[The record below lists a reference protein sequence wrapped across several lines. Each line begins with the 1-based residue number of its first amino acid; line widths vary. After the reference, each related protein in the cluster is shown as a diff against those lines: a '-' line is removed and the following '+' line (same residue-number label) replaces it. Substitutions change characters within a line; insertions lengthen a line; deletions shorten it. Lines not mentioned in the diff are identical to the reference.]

1 MKELLN
7 IHENLREFQNWLEP
21 YVQARVQNLPE
32 NDHGQIKIKK
42 AISHSLLGG
51 GKRIRAFIIAQSC
64 ELYGISK
71 ESIVH
76 LLIAIE
82 MVHCYSLIHDDLPC
96 MDNSDIRRGKKS
108 LHKEFDEATALLAG
122 NSLMSMAFDAILSNK
137 FEVENYI
144 KISLL
149 KHLSRAIGYFGMMS
163 GQMLDILIV
172 NDKTAKTEEFVH
184 MNKLKT
190 GELFAF
196 CMSSGAILKQNVEDC
211 KTLSHIGYD
220 IGYIFQIADDITDI
234 TQEPNSHE
242 SFAKKEFINHLGGA
256 DEAKRH
262 LEIISTQVKNAIA
275 KFSNSTKIPS
285 IIDYIILQEYEQY
298 N

>member
-7 IHENLREFQNWLEP
+7 IHENLREFQNWFEP

-32 NDHGQIKIKK
+32 NDYGQIKIKK

-64 ELYGISK
+64 EIYGIPK
-71 ESIVH
+71 ESVIH
-76 LLIAIE
+76 LLLAIE

-108 LHKEFDEATALLAG
+108 LHKEFDEATALLTG
-122 NSLMSMAFDAILSNK
+122 NSLMSMAFDEILSGK

-163 GQMLDILIV
+163 GQMLDIIIV
-172 NDKTAKTEEFVH
+172 NERTAKTEEFVH

-196 CMSSGAILKQNVEDC
+196 CMASGAILKQNIEDY
-211 KTLSHIGYD
+211 KTLAHIGYD

-234 TQEPNSHE
+234 IQEPNSHE
-242 SFAKKEFINHLGGA
+242 SFAKKEFINHLGGT

-262 LEIISTQVKNAIA
+262 LEVISSQVKSAIA
-275 KFSNSTKIPS
+275 KFSDTGTMNSL
-285 IIDYIILQEYEQY
+285 IDYIILQ
-298 N
+298 

>member
-7 IHENLREFQNWLEP
+7 IHENLKEFQNWFEP
-21 YVQARVQNLPE
+21 HIQDRIQNLPE
-32 NDHGQIKIKK
+32 NDYGQIKIKK
-42 AISHSLLGG
+42 AISHSLLDG

-64 ELYGISK
+64 EIYGIPK
-71 ESIVH
+71 ESVIH
-76 LLIAIE
+76 LLLAIE

-96 MDNSDIRRGKKS
+96 MDNSDTRRGKKS
-108 LHKEFDEATALLAG
+108 LHKEFDEATALLTG

-137 FEVENYI
+137 FEVENYV

-163 GQMLDILIV
+163 GQMLDIIIV
-172 NDKTAKTEEFVH
+172 NERTAKTEEFVH

-196 CMSSGAILKQNVEDC
+196 CMASGAILKQNIEDY

-242 SFAKKEFINHLGGA
+242 SFAKNEFINHLGGT
-256 DEAKRH
+256 DEAKEH
-262 LEIISTQVKNAIA
+262 LEVISSQVKNAIS
-275 KFSNSTKIPS
+275 KFSNTGIMTSL
-285 IIDYIILQEYEQY
+285 IDYIISQ
-298 N
+298 

>member
-7 IHENLREFQNWLEP
+7 IRENLKEFQNWFEP
-21 YVQARVQNLPE
+21 YIQARIQNLPE

-64 ELYGISK
+64 EMYGIPREK
-71 ESIVH
+71 VIH
-76 LLIAIE
+76 ILLAIE

-96 MDNSDIRRGKKS
+96 MDNSDIRRGKKA
-108 LHKEFDEATALLAG
+108 LHKEFDEATALLTG
-122 NSLMSMAFDAILSNK
+122 NSLMSMAFDEILSNK
-137 FEVENYI
+137 FEVENYV

-149 KHLSRAIGYFGMMS
+149 KYLSRAIGYFGMMS
-163 GQMLDILIV
+163 GQMLDIIIV
-172 NDKTAKTEEFVH
+172 NERTAKTEEFVH

-196 CMSSGAILKQNVEDC
+196 CMASGAILKQNIEDH

-242 SFAKKEFINHLGGA
+242 SFAKKEFINHLGGT

-262 LEIISTQVKNAIA
+262 LEVISTQVKNAIA
-275 KFSNSTKIPS
+275 KFNSTTMPLL
-285 IIDYIILQEYEQY
+285 IDYIIAQ
-298 N
+298 

>member
-1 MKELLN
+1 VKELLN
-7 IHENLREFQNWLEP
+7 IHENLREFQNWFEP

-32 NDHGQIKIKK
+32 NDYGQIKIKK

-64 ELYGISK
+64 EIYGIPK
-71 ESIVH
+71 ESVIH
-76 LLIAIE
+76 LLLAIE

-108 LHKEFDEATALLAG
+108 LHKEFDEATALLTG
-122 NSLMSMAFDAILSNK
+122 NSLMSMAFDEILSSK
-137 FEVENYI
+137 FEVENYV

-163 GQMLDILIV
+163 GQMLDIIIV
-172 NDKTAKTEEFVH
+172 NERTAKTEEFVH

-196 CMSSGAILKQNVEDC
+196 CMASGAILKQNIDDY

-242 SFAKKEFINHLGGA
+242 SFAKKEFINHLGGT

-262 LEIISTQVKNAIA
+262 LEVISSQVKSAIA
-275 KFSNSTKIPS
+275 KFSDTGTMNSL
-285 IIDYIILQEYEQY
+285 IDYIILQ
-298 N
+298 

>member
-7 IHENLREFQNWLEP
+7 IHENLREFQNWFEP

-32 NDHGQIKIKK
+32 NDYGQIKIKK

-64 ELYGISK
+64 EIYGIPK
-71 ESIVH
+71 ESVIH
-76 LLIAIE
+76 LLLAIE

-108 LHKEFDEATALLAG
+108 LHKEFDEATALLTG
-122 NSLMSMAFDAILSNK
+122 NSLMSMAFDEILSSK
-137 FEVENYI
+137 FEVENYV

-163 GQMLDILIV
+163 GQMLDIIIV
-172 NDKTAKTEEFVH
+172 NERTAKTEEFVH

-196 CMSSGAILKQNVEDC
+196 CMASGAILKQNIDDY

-242 SFAKKEFINHLGGA
+242 SFAKKEFINHLGGT

-262 LEIISTQVKNAIA
+262 LEVISSQVKSAIA
-275 KFSNSTKIPS
+275 KFSDTGTMNSL
-285 IIDYIILQEYEQY
+285 IDYIILQ
-298 N
+298 

>member
-1 MKELLN
+1 VKELLN
-7 IHENLREFQNWLEP
+7 IHENLREFQNWFEP
-21 YVQARVQNLPE
+21 HIQARVQNLPE
-32 NDHGQIKIKK
+32 NDYGQIKIKK

-64 ELYGISK
+64 EIYGIPK
-71 ESIVH
+71 ESVIH

-108 LHKEFDEATALLAG
+108 LHKEFDEATALLTG

-137 FEVENYI
+137 FEVENYV

-163 GQMLDILIV
+163 GQMLDIIIV
-172 NDKTAKTEEFVH
+172 NERTAKTEEFVH

-196 CMSSGAILKQNVEDC
+196 CMASGAILKQNIDDY

-242 SFAKKEFINHLGGA
+242 SFAKNEFINHLGGV

-262 LEIISTQVKNAIA
+262 LEIISSQVKSAIA
-275 KFSNSTKIPS
+275 KFSNTGIMTSL
-285 IIDYIILQEYEQY
+285 IDYIISRQYE
-298 N
+298 

>member
-1 MKELLN
+1 VKELLN
-7 IHENLREFQNWLEP
+7 IHENLREFQNWFEP

-32 NDHGQIKIKK
+32 NDYGQIKIKK

-64 ELYGISK
+64 EIYGIPK
-71 ESIVH
+71 ESVIH
-76 LLIAIE
+76 LLLAIE

-108 LHKEFDEATALLAG
+108 LHKEFDEATALLTG
-122 NSLMSMAFDAILSNK
+122 NSLMSLAFDEILSSK
-137 FEVENYI
+137 FEVENYV

-163 GQMLDILIV
+163 GQMLDIIIV
-172 NDKTAKTEEFVH
+172 NERTAKTEEFVH

-196 CMSSGAILKQNVEDC
+196 CMASGAILKQNIDDY

-242 SFAKKEFINHLGGA
+242 SFAKKEFINHLGGT

-262 LEIISTQVKNAIA
+262 LEVISSQVKSAIA
-275 KFSNSTKIPS
+275 KFSDTGTMNSL
-285 IIDYIILQEYEQY
+285 IDYIILQ
-298 N
+298 

>member
-7 IHENLREFQNWLEP
+7 IHENLREFQNWFEP

-64 ELYGISK
+64 EIYGIPK
-71 ESIVH
+71 ESVIH
-76 LLIAIE
+76 LLLAIE

-96 MDNSDIRRGKKS
+96 MDNSDIRRGKQS
-108 LHKEFDEATALLAG
+108 LHKEFDEATALLTG
-122 NSLMSMAFDAILSNK
+122 NSLMSMAFDEILSGK
-137 FEVENYI
+137 FEVENYV

-163 GQMLDILIV
+163 GQMLDIIIV
-172 NDKTAKTEEFVH
+172 NERTAKTEEFVH

-196 CMSSGAILKQNVEDC
+196 CMASGAILKQNIDDY

-242 SFAKKEFINHLGGA
+242 SFAKNEFINHLGGT

-262 LEIISTQVKNAIA
+262 LEVISSQVKSAIA
-275 KFSNSTKIPS
+275 KFSDTGTMNSL
-285 IIDYIILQEYEQY
+285 IDYIILQ
-298 N
+298 

>member
-7 IHENLREFQNWLEP
+7 IRENLREFQNWFEP
-21 YVQARVQNLPE
+21 YIQARIQNLPE

-42 AISHSLLGG
+42 AISHSLLDG

-64 ELYGISK
+64 EIYGIPK
-71 ESIVH
+71 ESVIH
-76 LLIAIE
+76 LLLAIE

-108 LHKEFDEATALLAG
+108 LHKEFDEATALLTG
-122 NSLMSMAFDAILSNK
+122 NALMSMAFDAILSSK
-137 FEVENYI
+137 FEIENYV

-163 GQMLDILIV
+163 GQMLDIIIV
-172 NDKTAKTEEFVH
+172 NERTAKTEEFVH

-196 CMSSGAILKQNVEDC
+196 CMASGAILKQNIDDY

-234 TQEPNSHE
+234 IQEPNSHE
-242 SFAKKEFINHLGGA
+242 SFAKKEFINHLGGT

-262 LEIISTQVKNAIA
+262 LEVISSQVKSAIA
-275 KFSNSTKIPS
+275 KFSDTGTMNSL
-285 IIDYIILQEYEQY
+285 IDYIISQ
-298 N
+298 

>member
-7 IHENLREFQNWLEP
+7 IHENLREFQNWFEP
-21 YVQARVQNLPE
+21 CIQARIQNLPE

-64 ELYGISK
+64 EIYGIPREK
-71 ESIVH
+71 VIH
-76 LLIAIE
+76 ILLAIE

-96 MDNSDIRRGKKS
+96 MDNSNIRRGKKA
-108 LHKEFDEATALLAG
+108 LHKEFDEATALLTG
-122 NSLMSMAFDAILSNK
+122 NSLMSMAFDEILSNK
-137 FEVENYI
+137 FEVENYV

-163 GQMLDILIV
+163 GQMLDIIIV
-172 NDKTAKTEEFVH
+172 NERTAKTEEFVH

-196 CMSSGAILKQNVEDC
+196 CMASGAILKQNIEDH

-242 SFAKKEFINHLGGA
+242 SFAKKEFINHLGGT

-262 LEIISTQVKNAIA
+262 LEVISTQVKNAIA
-275 KFSNSTKIPS
+275 KFNSTTIPS
-285 IIDYIILQEYEQY
+285 LIDYIITQQYEQH

>member
-7 IHENLREFQNWLEP
+7 IHENLREFQNWFEP

-32 NDHGQIKIKK
+32 NDYGQIKIKK

-64 ELYGISK
+64 EIYGIPK
-71 ESIVH
+71 ESVIH
-76 LLIAIE
+76 LLLAIE

-108 LHKEFDEATALLAG
+108 LHKEFDEATALLTG
-122 NSLMSMAFDAILSNK
+122 NSLMSLAFDEILSSK
-137 FEVENYI
+137 FEVENYV

-163 GQMLDILIV
+163 GQMLDIIIV
-172 NDKTAKTEEFVH
+172 NERTAKTEEFVH

-196 CMSSGAILKQNVEDC
+196 CMASGAILKQNIDDY

-242 SFAKKEFINHLGGA
+242 SFAKKEFINHLGGT

-262 LEIISTQVKNAIA
+262 LEVISSQVKSAIA
-275 KFSNSTKIPS
+275 KFSDTGTMNSL
-285 IIDYIILQEYEQY
+285 IDYIILQ
-298 N
+298 